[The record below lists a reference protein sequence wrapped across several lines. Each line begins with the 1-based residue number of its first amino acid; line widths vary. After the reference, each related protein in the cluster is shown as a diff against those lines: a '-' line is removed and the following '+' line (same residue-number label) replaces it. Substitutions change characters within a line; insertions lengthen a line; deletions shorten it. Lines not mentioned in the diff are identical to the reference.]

1 MPIATNNW
9 DVKTYRTK
17 LENLDFSGIL
27 RHLKPTVCSA
37 AKCSVVRG
45 KKSGLMCDPVPDQ
58 HLLPAG
64 QQDSGPQA
72 NFPYHYLQHQDEAS
86 TTCSSISSHDL
97 EEETNNKKIFTK
109 TREENNFRWGRGPK
123 RRCSTST
130 TPILSSM
137 LATEPSN
144 FRQTG
149 PVPPGTVIRFSLR
162 FEFQAGHPN

>member
-1 MPIATNNW
+1 MVTDSLF
-9 DVKTYRTK
+9 DVKNIDIWVPAYFK
-17 LENLDFSGIL
+17 HNNLFTA
-27 RHLKPTVCSA
+27 TV
-37 AKCSVVRG
+37 
-45 KKSGLMCDPVPDQ
+45 
-58 HLLPAG
+58 AG

-86 TTCSSISSHDL
+86 TTCCSISSHDL

-123 RRCSTST
+123 HHCSTSTT

-149 PVPPGTVIRFSLR
+149 PVPPGTVIRVMSR
-162 FEFQAGHPN
+162 F

>member
-1 MPIATNNW
+1 
-9 DVKTYRTK
+9 
-17 LENLDFSGIL
+17 
-27 RHLKPTVCSA
+27 
-37 AKCSVVRG
+37 
-45 KKSGLMCDPVPDQ
+45 MCDPVPDQ

-162 FEFQAGHPN
+162 FEFQVSLLN

>member
-1 MPIATNNW
+1 
-9 DVKTYRTK
+9 
-17 LENLDFSGIL
+17 
-27 RHLKPTVCSA
+27 
-37 AKCSVVRG
+37 
-45 KKSGLMCDPVPDQ
+45 MCDPVPDQ

-97 EEETNNKKIFTK
+97 EEETNNKKIFTTK

-123 RRCSTST
+123 RRCSTSTT

-149 PVPPGTVIRFSLR
+149 PVPPGTVNIRVSSI
-162 FEFQAGHPN
+162 FEF

>member
-1 MPIATNNW
+1 
-9 DVKTYRTK
+9 
-17 LENLDFSGIL
+17 
-27 RHLKPTVCSA
+27 
-37 AKCSVVRG
+37 
-45 KKSGLMCDPVPDQ
+45 MCDPVPDQ

-149 PVPPGTVIRFSLR
+149 PVPPGTVNIRFSLR

>member
-1 MPIATNNW
+1 M
-9 DVKTYRTK
+9 
-17 LENLDFSGIL
+17 
-27 RHLKPTVCSA
+27 CSA
-37 AKCSVVRG
+37 AQCSVVRG

>member
-1 MPIATNNW
+1 
-9 DVKTYRTK
+9 
-17 LENLDFSGIL
+17 
-27 RHLKPTVCSA
+27 
-37 AKCSVVRG
+37 
-45 KKSGLMCDPVPDQ
+45 MCDPVPDQ

-149 PVPPGTVIRFSLR
+149 PVPPGTVNIRFSLR
-162 FEFQAGHPN
+162 F